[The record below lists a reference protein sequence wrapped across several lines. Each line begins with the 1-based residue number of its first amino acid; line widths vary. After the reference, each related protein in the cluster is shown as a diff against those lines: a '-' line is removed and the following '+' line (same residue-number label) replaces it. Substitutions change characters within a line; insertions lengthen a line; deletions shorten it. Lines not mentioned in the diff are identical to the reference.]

1 MSKREY
7 ILRYLTIIKFL
18 RNRSEATFEQLSDYL
33 KSESEFHGYTLSI
46 SKRTFQRDLD
56 EIRAL
61 FNIDIQFSFSRK
73 LYFIADDEDQTAL
86 SNKMLEA
93 FDLFNALNTAGKL
106 AQHIIFETRKP
117 QGMEHFYGLLHAI
130 KNRFIIHF
138 SYQKFW
144 EDEATHRTAEPCSLK
159 EFKGRWYVIAI
170 DQKDRKVKTF
180 GLDRVSE
187 LEITKKKFEPAK
199 NFDANKLFSN
209 CFGIICPDDSK
220 PEEII
225 LSFDSTQGKYI
236 KSFPLHESQHVME
249 DNKDEVRIKLKLHIT
264 FDFLMELLSHGN
276 MVKVIWPPKLKT
288 KIRKMYSDA
297 LNQYGVKV

>member
-18 RNRSEATFEQLSDYL
+18 RNRSEATFEQLSAYL

-46 SKRTFQRDLD
+46 SKRTFQRDVD

-61 FNIDIQFSFSRK
+61 FNIDIQFSHAHNH
-73 LYFIADDEDQTAL
+73 YFIAADAEQTEL
-86 SNKMLEA
+86 SSRMLEA
-93 FDLFNALNTAGKL
+93 FDLFNTLNTAGKL

-130 KNRFIIHF
+130 KNRLVICF

-144 EDEATHRTAEPCSLK
+144 EEDVTHRTAEPCALK
-159 EFKGRWYVIAI
+159 EFKGRWYFLAK
-170 DQKDRKVKTF
+170 DQKDNKIKTF
-180 GLDRVSE
+180 GLDRISE
-187 LEITKKKFEPAK
+187 LEITKKKFELAK
-199 NFDANKLFSN
+199 TFDANKLFSN

-225 LSFDSTQGKYI
+225 LSFDSVQGKYI
-236 KSFPLHESQHVME
+236 KSFPLHESQQVME
-249 DNKDEVRIKLKLHIT
+249 EDKDEVRIKLKLHIT
-264 FDFLMELLSHGN
+264 HDFLMELLSYGDAL
-276 MVKVIWPPKLKT
+276 KIIWPLKLKN
-288 KIRKMYSDA
+288 RVCKMYSSA
-297 LNQYGVKV
+297 LKLYNIH

>member
-18 RNRSEATFEQLSDYL
+18 RNRGEVTFEQLSDYL

-46 SKRTFQRDLD
+46 SKRTFQRDVD

-61 FNIDIQFSFSRK
+61 FNIDIQFSHARSH
-73 LYFIADDEDQTAL
+73 YFIAADEEQAAL

-93 FDLFNALNTAGKL
+93 FDLFNTLNTAGKL

-130 KNRFIIHF
+130 KNRFVIRF

-144 EDEATHRTAEPCSLK
+144 EEEATHRAAEPLSLK
-159 EFKGRWYVIAI
+159 EFKSRWYILAK
-170 DQKDRKVKTF
+170 DQKDNKVKTF
-180 GLDRVSE
+180 GLDRISE
-187 LEITKKKFEPAK
+187 LEITKKMFTA
-199 NFDANKLFSN
+199 ANDFNASEMFKN
-209 CFGIICPDDSK
+209 CFGIIAPDDSK

-225 LSFDSTQGKYI
+225 LSFDATQGKYI
-236 KSFPLHESQHVME
+236 KSFPLHESQQIVE
-249 DNKDEVRIKLKLHIT
+249 DNSNEVRIKLKLYIT
-264 FDFLMELLSHGN
+264 HDFLMELLSYGDAL
-276 MVKVIWPPKLKT
+276 KIIWPLKLKNR
-288 KIRKMYSDA
+288 ICKMYSKA
-297 LNQYGVKV
+297 LEQYSVRA